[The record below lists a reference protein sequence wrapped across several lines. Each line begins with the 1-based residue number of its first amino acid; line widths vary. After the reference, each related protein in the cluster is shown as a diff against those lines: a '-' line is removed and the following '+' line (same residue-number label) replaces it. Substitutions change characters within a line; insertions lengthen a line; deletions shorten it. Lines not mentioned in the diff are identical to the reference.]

1 MTRIHLLLVLLLAT
15 LAVPFAAGDT
25 INLNLTNVPGFIHAN
40 IGTVDLD
47 QVGAGQVMVTIKANP
62 GFSLKLQGG
71 SVFFNTNVALT
82 AGDIGPVTIE
92 AGGNTFTG
100 LSFQKF
106 DTDLNRNGFGI
117 FNIVLSNLM
126 GGPKGITSADEISF
140 MISHT
145 GLTVLDLELLNAK
158 GHNWGVHFCVGGG
171 TTCSPTSGFAVGGA
185 VPEPGT
191 LSLLGTGLVAL
202 ASVVRR
208 RWVS

>member
-25 INLNLTNVPGFIHAN
+25 INLNLTNVPGFTHAF
-40 IGTVDLD
+40 IGTVDLN
-47 QVGAGQVMVTIKANP
+47 QVGAGQVQVDIKANP
-62 GFSLKLQGG
+62 GFSLKLNGG

-100 LSFQKF
+100 LSFAQFFTNKPR
-106 DTDLNRNGFGI
+106 DGFGT
-117 FNIVLSNLM
+117 FSIVLSNLM
-126 GGPKGITSADEISF
+126 GPAGITSASEISF

-145 GLTVLDLELLNAK
+145 GLTVTDLELLNKA

-171 TTCSPTSGFAVGGA
+171 TTCGPTTGFAVGGA